1 MRFSNRRIK
10 VNTRNCNKII
20 SELLRKKLKLSSIIR
35 NKEFFEFNVSDN
47 DYLACKSVLESFNV
61 DFQTVSYHGALRG
74 ARAVKAKA
82 MIIVGLAFGMAL
94 LIFMSSL
101 VVKVNV
107 TITDARYLSLV
118 EKVLQNDGVY
128 GLNFKKN
135 INTDALELK
144 LISSIDEVTDASVSI
159 EGMTV
164 NVNVI
169 AKEPPYVIADG
180 KTRIVS
186 SDKAIITRVCVTSG
200 TAVVKAGETVEIG
213 QTLIDGYI
221 LTDKDEYAEN
231 PLKVPCPADGEV
243 YGKVYYH
250 KRVIIPDSAIITVKS
265 GKSKTVRSLAIGSW
279 RITPLKLSPYALYE
293 TSVHYEKMNNI
304 VPINVTTVT
313 YYEIVEKT
321 VERTE
326 YKEYMTSRA
335 IEGIMDKIP
344 AGAIVLSSKIL
355 DTTDDIVDIYYE
367 VEQRIDM

>member
-1 MRFSNRRIK
+1 MRFSNRRLK
-10 VNTRNCNKII
+10 VNTRNGNKII
-20 SELLRKKLKLSSIIR
+20 SELLRKKLKLSSIVR
-35 NKEFFEFNVSDN
+35 DKNYLEFTVN
-47 DYLACKSVLESFNV
+47 DDDFPVCKTVLDSFNL
-61 DFQTVSYHGALRG
+61 DFQTVSYHGIIRG

-82 MIIVGLAFGMAL
+82 MIIIGLAIGMAL

-101 VVKVNV
+101 VVKVNI
-107 TITDARYLSLV
+107 TITDMRYLSLV
-118 EKVLQNDGVY
+118 EKVLQNDGIY
-128 GLNFKKN
+128 GLNFKRN

-159 EGMTV
+159 DGMTV
-164 NVNVI
+164 HVNVI

-180 KTRIVS
+180 KTKIVS

-200 TAVVKAGETVEIG
+200 TASVKAGETVEIG

-231 PLKVPCPADGEV
+231 PLKVACPADGEV

-265 GKSKTVRSLAIGSW
+265 GKSKTVRSLAIGNW
-279 RITPLKLSPYALYE
+279 RITPLKDSPYALYE
-293 TSVHYEKMNNI
+293 TSMHYEKMNNI
-304 VPINVTTVT
+304 VPINITTVT

-335 IEGIMDKIP
+335 IEAIMEKIP
-344 AGAIVLSSKIL
+344 VGAIVLSSKIL